1 MRRSVMIRANPV
13 PTGLVAA
20 LMLVLASSLGS
31 ANEATGDATHAG
43 DATKGRSI
51 YLAVGC
57 YECHGRQGQG
67 GNFNYPAPILAQTK
81 LPLEAFKA
89 LVRLGPNDMPAYT
102 VGVLSDQDVADI
114 HAFLQSLSGRR
125 PAKDIP
131 LLNQ

>member
-1 MRRSVMIRANPV
+1 MIRVSPAPAGAIV
-13 PTGLVAA
+13 A
-20 LMLVLASSLGS
+20 LMLLLGS
-31 ANEATGDATHAG
+31 AAGSADESAG
-43 DATKGRSI
+43 DATNGRRI

-67 GNFNYPAPILAQTK
+67 GTFNYPTPVLAQTK

-102 VGVLSDQDVADI
+102 EAVLSDQDVADI
-114 HAFLQSLSGRR
+114 HAFLRSLAGRR

>member
-1 MRRSVMIRANPV
+1 MIRGNE
-13 PTGLVAA
+13 GLGSAVAA
-20 LMLVLASSLGS
+20 LMLCVCSSVWS
-31 ANEATGDATHAG
+31 GDKPAG
-43 DATKGRSI
+43 DATNGRRI

-67 GNFNYPAPILAQTK
+67 GHFNYPAPVLARTQ

-102 VGVLSDQDVADI
+102 ERVLSDRDVADI
-114 HAFLQSLSGRR
+114 HAFLHSLPGQR
-125 PAKDIP
+125 PTKDVP